1 MDKIIENANFHKTE
15 LRFYPVLGLDD
26 KTASDL
32 GKYLSEYKKS
42 LVGALAMG
50 SVPIISTEPGLGF
63 SCHTQEILSKE
74 YGASVITM
82 IEPRLIM
89 DGYEAANIVNGI
101 REQHAKDR
109 FVIINDILSGQP
121 HVIRVLLDAVTN
133 NHDNI
138 RFLIS
143 VYEPGDAKRH
153 ASGKEGPWNT

>member
-32 GKYLSEYKKS
+32 GKYLAEYRKS
-42 LVGALAMG
+42 LVDALTTD
-50 SVPIISTEPGLGF
+50 SVPVISTEPGLGF

-74 YGASVITM
+74 YGASVITI
-82 IEPRLIM
+82 IEPKLIM
-89 DGYEAANIVNGI
+89 DGYEAVNIINGI
-101 REQHAKDR
+101 RDQRAKNG
-109 FVIINDILSGQP
+109 FVIINDILSGRP
-121 HVIRVLLDAVTN
+121 HVTSVLLDAVTN
-133 NHDNI
+133 THDDI